1 MTHIPPSTW
10 LVALVIILGGAALVL
25 MALWLRIRSRNR
37 MLLAVLQSFDKPL
50 LFYNEAGRLVFHSS
64 GLVLFDPKSLAEI
77 SRPPAQPTRTQ
88 QAIGEI
94 IIDFN
99 RYRFTAKLLE
109 YMPGTFGTLIL
120 LDYKGSISANKS

>member
-1 MTHIPPSTW
+1 
-10 LVALVIILGGAALVL
+10 
-25 MALWLRIRSRNR
+25 

-64 GLVLFDPKSLAEI
+64 GLVLFDRKSLAGI
-77 SRPPAQPTRTQ
+77 SHPPATPTRTQ
-88 QAIGEI
+88 QVIGEI

-109 YMPGTFGTLIL
+109 YIPGRFGTLIL
-120 LDYKGSISANKS
+120 LDYQGSISANKS